1 MELKNIISETLN
13 EIEKM
18 AKTIDNGFN
27 TAQKTPSFFK
37 TPPHLQNTPNP
48 KNANAPLESKNAAK
62 IETQEKITEEK
73 EEELKEIITE
83 EIVQEKITEEK
94 EEELKEIITEEIVQE
109 KITEEKEEE
118 SKEIITEEI
127 TPKTPTQETPTQVLI
142 PNERV
147 FLKGLLERTLV
158 LFKGMQALEEKEVLK
173 RLDLVARF
181 LQYQLSVLEKRL
193 ESLER
198 ENTE

>member
-1 MELKNIISETLN
+1 MAGRMELKNIISETLS

-18 AKTIDNGFN
+18 AKTIDDGFN
-27 TAQKTPSFFK
+27 VAQKTPSFFK
-37 TPPHLQNTPNP
+37 TPPHLPNTPDP
-48 KNANAPLESKNAAK
+48 KNANAPLEPKNATK

-83 EIVQEKITEEK
+83 EI
-94 EEELKEIITEEIVQE
+94 
-109 KITEEKEEE
+109 
-118 SKEIITEEI
+118 
-127 TPKTPTQETPTQVLI
+127 TQETPTQAPI

-158 LFKGMQALEEKEVLK
+158 LFKSMQALEEKEAMK
-173 RLDLVARF
+173 RLDLVVRF

-198 ENTE
+198 EDTE

>member
-18 AKTIDNGFN
+18 AKTIDDGFN

-48 KNANAPLESKNAAK
+48 KNANAPLEPKNAAK

-83 EIVQEKITEEK
+83 EI
-94 EEELKEIITEEIVQE
+94 
-109 KITEEKEEE
+109 
-118 SKEIITEEI
+118 
-127 TPKTPTQETPTQVLI
+127 TPKTPTQENPTQALI

-158 LFKGMQALEEKEVLK
+158 LFKGMQALEEKEALK
-173 RLDLVARF
+173 RLDLVERF
-181 LQYQLSVLEKRL
+181 LQYQLSALEKRL

>member
-18 AKTIDNGFN
+18 AKTIDDGFN

-48 KNANAPLESKNAAK
+48 KNANAPLEPKNATK

-83 EIVQEKITEEK
+83 EI
-94 EEELKEIITEEIVQE
+94 
-109 KITEEKEEE
+109 
-118 SKEIITEEI
+118 
-127 TPKTPTQETPTQVLI
+127 TPKTPTQENPTQVLI

-158 LFKGMQALEEKEVLK
+158 LFKGMQALEEKEALK
-173 RLDLVARF
+173 RLDLVERF
-181 LQYQLSVLEKRL
+181 LQYQLSALEKRL

>member
-18 AKTIDNGFN
+18 AKTIDDGFN

-48 KNANAPLESKNAAK
+48 KNANTPLEPKNAAK

-73 EEELKEIITE
+73 EEEMLEIITE
-83 EIVQEKITEEK
+83 EIA
-94 EEELKEIITEEIVQE
+94 
-109 KITEEKEEE
+109 
-118 SKEIITEEI
+118 
-127 TPKTPTQETPTQVLI
+127 QETPTQALI

-158 LFKGMQALEEKEVLK
+158 LLKGMQALEEKEAME

-181 LQYQLSVLEKRL
+181 LQYQLSALEKRL

>member
-18 AKTIDNGFN
+18 AKTIDNNFDA
-27 TAQKTPSFFK
+27 AQKTPSFFK
-37 TPPHLQNTPNP
+37 TPPYLQNTPNP
-48 KNANAPLESKNAAK
+48 KNANTPLEPKNAAK
-62 IETQEKITEEK
+62 IETQEKITEEN
-73 EEELKEIITE
+73 
-83 EIVQEKITEEK
+83 TEEK
-94 EEELKEIITEEIVQE
+94 EEETPEIII
-109 KITEEKEEE
+109 
-118 SKEIITEEI
+118 EEI
-127 TPKTPTQETPTQVLI
+127 TQENPTQAPI

-158 LFKGMQALEEKEVLK
+158 LFQGMQALEEKEALE

-198 ENTE
+198 ENTK

>member
-18 AKTIDNGFN
+18 AKTIDNNFDA
-27 TAQKTPSFFK
+27 AQKTPSFFK
-37 TPPHLQNTPNP
+37 TPPYLQNTPNP
-48 KNANAPLESKNAAK
+48 QNTPLEPKNATK
-62 IETQEKITEEK
+62 IETQEKITEEN
-73 EEELKEIITE
+73 TG
-83 EIVQEKITEEK
+83 EK
-94 EEELKEIITEEIVQE
+94 EEAKGIII
-109 KITEEKEEE
+109 
-118 SKEIITEEI
+118 EEI
-127 TPKTPTQETPTQVLI
+127 TPETPTQAPI
-142 PNERV
+142 SSERV
-147 FLKGLLERTLV
+147 FLKNLLERTLV
-158 LFKGMQALEEKEVLK
+158 LLKGMQALEEKEALK

>member
-18 AKTIDNGFN
+18 AKTIDNNFDA
-27 TAQKTPSFFK
+27 AQKTPSFFK
-37 TPPHLQNTPNP
+37 TPPYLQNTPNP
-48 KNANAPLESKNAAK
+48 QNTPLEPKNAAK

-73 EEELKEIITE
+73 EEEAKGIITE
-83 EIVQEKITEEK
+83 EIA
-94 EEELKEIITEEIVQE
+94 
-109 KITEEKEEE
+109 
-118 SKEIITEEI
+118 
-127 TPKTPTQETPTQVLI
+127 QETPTQVLI

-147 FLKGLLERTLV
+147 FLKNLLERTLV
-158 LFKGMQALEEKEVLK
+158 LLKGMQALEEKEALE

>member
-18 AKTIDNGFN
+18 AKTIDDGFD
-27 TAQKTPSFFK
+27 AVQKTPSFFK
-37 TPPHLQNTPNP
+37 TPPYLQNAKNAETPPMSNTEP
-48 KNANAPLESKNAAK
+48 KNATK
-62 IETQEKITEEK
+62 IETQEKIAEEK
-73 EEELKEIITE
+73 EEEA
-83 EIVQEKITEEK
+83 Q
-94 EEELKEIITEEIVQE
+94 
-109 KITEEKEEE
+109 
-118 SKEIITEEI
+118 EIITEEI
-127 TPKTPTQETPTQVLI
+127 TPKNPTQAPI
-142 PNERV
+142 SNERV
-147 FLKGLLERTLV
+147 FLKSLLERTLV
-158 LFKGMQALEEKEVLK
+158 LFQGMQALEEKEALK

>member
-18 AKTIDNGFN
+18 AKTIDDGFDR
-27 TAQKTPSFFK
+27 AQKTPSFFK

-48 KNANAPLESKNAAK
+48 KNANASLEPKNAAK
-62 IETQEKITEEK
+62 IET
-73 EEELKEIITE
+73 
-83 EIVQEKITEEK
+83 
-94 EEELKEIITEEIVQE
+94 QE

-127 TPKTPTQETPTQVLI
+127 TPKNPTQETPTQALI

-158 LFKGMQALEEKEVLK
+158 LFKGMQALEEKEALK

-181 LQYQLSVLEKRL
+181 LQYQLSALEKRL

>member
-1 MELKNIISETLN
+1 MAGRMELKNIISETLN

-37 TPPHLQNTPNP
+37 TPPHLQNTP
-48 KNANAPLESKNAAK
+48 KNANAPLEPKNAAK

-83 EIVQEKITEEK
+83 EI
-94 EEELKEIITEEIVQE
+94 
-109 KITEEKEEE
+109 
-118 SKEIITEEI
+118 
-127 TPKTPTQETPTQVLI
+127 TQETPTQALI

-158 LFKGMQALEEKEVLK
+158 LFKGMQALEEKDALK

>member
-27 TAQKTPSFFK
+27 TTQKTPSFFK

-48 KNANAPLESKNAAK
+48 KNANAPLESKNVAK
-62 IETQEKITEEK
+62 IETQEKITEENTEEK
-73 EEELKEIITE
+73 EEETPEIITE
-83 EIVQEKITEEK
+83 EIAQE
-94 EEELKEIITEEIVQE
+94 
-109 KITEEKEEE
+109 
-118 SKEIITEEI
+118 
-127 TPKTPTQETPTQVLI
+127 TPTQENPTQVLI

-158 LFKGMQALEEKEVLK
+158 LFKGMQALEEKEALK
-173 RLDLVARF
+173 RLDLVVRF
-181 LQYQLSVLEKRL
+181 LQYQLSALEKRL

>member
-18 AKTIDNGFN
+18 AKTIDNGFDA
-27 TAQKTPSFFK
+27 AQKTPSFFK
-37 TPPHLQNTPNP
+37 TPPYLQNA
-48 KNANAPLESKNAAK
+48 KNAETPPISNTEPKNAAK

-73 EEELKEIITE
+73 EEA
-83 EIVQEKITEEK
+83 
-94 EEELKEIITEEIVQE
+94 
-109 KITEEKEEE
+109 
-118 SKEIITEEI
+118 KEIITEEI
-127 TPKTPTQETPTQVLI
+127 TQENPTQVLI
-142 PNERV
+142 SNERV
-147 FLKGLLERTLV
+147 FLKNLLERTLV
-158 LFKGMQALEEKEVLK
+158 LLKGMQALEEKEAIK
-173 RLDLVARF
+173 RLDLVVRF

>member
-18 AKTIDNGFN
+18 AKTIDNNFDA
-27 TAQKTPSFFK
+27 AQKTPSFFK
-37 TPPHLQNTPNP
+37 TPPYLQNTPNP
-48 KNANAPLESKNAAK
+48 QNTPLEPKNAAK
-62 IETQEKITEEK
+62 IETQEKITEEN
-73 EEELKEIITE
+73 
-83 EIVQEKITEEK
+83 TEEK
-94 EEELKEIITEEIVQE
+94 EEEAKGITI
-109 KITEEKEEE
+109 
-118 SKEIITEEI
+118 EEI
-127 TPKTPTQETPTQVLI
+127 TPKTPTQAPI
-142 PNERV
+142 SNERV
-147 FLKGLLERTLV
+147 FLKNLLERTLV
-158 LFKGMQALEEKEVLK
+158 LFKGMQALEEKEAMK

>member
-1 MELKNIISETLN
+1 MAGRMELKNIISETLN

-18 AKTIDNGFN
+18 AKTIDDGFDRV
-27 TAQKTPSFFK
+27 QKTPSFFK

-48 KNANAPLESKNAAK
+48 KNANAPLEPKNAAK

-73 EEELKEIITE
+73 EEEVPEIIIE
-83 EIVQEKITEEK
+83 EI
-94 EEELKEIITEEIVQE
+94 
-109 KITEEKEEE
+109 
-118 SKEIITEEI
+118 
-127 TPKTPTQETPTQVLI
+127 TQETPTQA
-142 PNERV
+142 PTSNERV
-147 FLKGLLERTLV
+147 FLKNLLERTLV
-158 LFKGMQALEEKEVLK
+158 LFQGMQALEEKDAMK

>member
-18 AKTIDNGFN
+18 AKTIDDGFN

-48 KNANAPLESKNAAK
+48 KNANTPLEPKNAAK
-62 IETQEKITEEK
+62 IETQEKITEENTEEK
-73 EEELKEIITE
+73 EEETPEIITE
-83 EIVQEKITEEK
+83 EIAQEN
-94 EEELKEIITEEIVQE
+94 
-109 KITEEKEEE
+109 
-118 SKEIITEEI
+118 
-127 TPKTPTQETPTQVLI
+127 PTQALI

-158 LFKGMQALEEKEVLK
+158 LFKGMQALEEKEAMK

-181 LQYQLSVLEKRL
+181 LQYQLSALEKRL

>member
-18 AKTIDNGFN
+18 AKTIDDGFN
-27 TAQKTPSFFK
+27 TVQKTPSFFK
-37 TPPHLQNTPNP
+37 TPPNLQNTPNP
-48 KNANAPLESKNAAK
+48 KNTNTPLEPKNAAK

-73 EEELKEIITE
+73 EEE
-83 EIVQEKITEEK
+83 VP
-94 EEELKEIITEEIVQE
+94 
-109 KITEEKEEE
+109 
-118 SKEIITEEI
+118 EIITEEI
-127 TPKTPTQETPTQVLI
+127 TPKNPTQALI

-147 FLKGLLERTLV
+147 FLKNLLERTLV
-158 LFKGMQALEEKEVLK
+158 LFQGMQALEEKEAMK

-181 LQYQLSVLEKRL
+181 LQYQLSALEKRL

>member
-1 MELKNIISETLN
+1 MELKNIISETLS

-18 AKTIDNGFN
+18 AKTIDDGFN

-37 TPPHLQNTPNP
+37 TPPNLQNTPNP
-48 KNANAPLESKNAAK
+48 KNANTPLEPKNAAK
-62 IETQEKITEEK
+62 IETQEKITEENTEEK
-73 EEELKEIITE
+73 EEEAPEIITE
-83 EIVQEKITEEK
+83 EIAQEN
-94 EEELKEIITEEIVQE
+94 
-109 KITEEKEEE
+109 
-118 SKEIITEEI
+118 
-127 TPKTPTQETPTQVLI
+127 PTQAPI

-158 LFKGMQALEEKEVLK
+158 LFKGMQALEEKEAMK

-181 LQYQLSVLEKRL
+181 LQYQLSALEKRL

>member
-18 AKTIDNGFN
+18 AKTIDDGLN
-27 TAQKTPSFFK
+27 TAQKTLSFFK
-37 TPPHLQNTPNP
+37 TPPNLQNTPNP
-48 KNANAPLESKNAAK
+48 KNANTPLESKNAAK
-62 IETQEKITEEK
+62 IETQEKIAEENTEEK
-73 EEELKEIITE
+73 EEMPEII
-83 EIVQEKITEEK
+83 I
-94 EEELKEIITEEIVQE
+94 
-109 KITEEKEEE
+109 
-118 SKEIITEEI
+118 EEI
-127 TPKTPTQETPTQVLI
+127 TPQTPKQAPI
-142 PNERV
+142 SNERV
-147 FLKGLLERTLV
+147 FLKNLLERTLV
-158 LFKGMQALEEKEVLK
+158 LFQGMQALEEKDALK

>member
-18 AKTIDNGFN
+18 AKTIDNNFDA
-27 TAQKTPSFFK
+27 AQKTPSFFK
-37 TPPHLQNTPNP
+37 TPPYLQNTPNSQ
-48 KNANAPLESKNAAK
+48 NANAPLEPKNAAK
-62 IETQEKITEEK
+62 IETQEKIAEEK
-73 EEELKEIITE
+73 EEEAKGII
-83 EIVQEKITEEK
+83 I
-94 EEELKEIITEEIVQE
+94 
-109 KITEEKEEE
+109 
-118 SKEIITEEI
+118 EEI
-127 TPKTPTQETPTQVLI
+127 TPKNPTQALI

-158 LFKGMQALEEKEVLK
+158 LFKGMQALEEKEAMK

>member
-1 MELKNIISETLN
+1 MAGRMELKNIISETLN

-18 AKTIDNGFN
+18 AKTIDDGFN

-48 KNANAPLESKNAAK
+48 KNANASLEPKNAAK
-62 IETQEKITEEK
+62 IET
-73 EEELKEIITE
+73 
-83 EIVQEKITEEK
+83 
-94 EEELKEIITEEIVQE
+94 QE

-127 TPKTPTQETPTQVLI
+127 TPKIPTQETPTQETPTQALI

-158 LFKGMQALEEKEVLK
+158 LFKGMQALEEKEALK

-181 LQYQLSVLEKRL
+181 LQYQLSTLEKRL
-193 ESLER
+193 ESLEQ

>member
-1 MELKNIISETLN
+1 MELKNIISETLS

-18 AKTIDNGFN
+18 AKTIDDGFN

-37 TPPHLQNTPNP
+37 TPPNLQNTLNS
-48 KNANAPLESKNAAK
+48 KNANTPLESKNAAK
-62 IETQEKITEEK
+62 IETQGKITEEK
-73 EEELKEIITE
+73 KEA
-83 EIVQEKITEEK
+83 Q
-94 EEELKEIITEEIVQE
+94 
-109 KITEEKEEE
+109 
-118 SKEIITEEI
+118 EIITEEI
-127 TPKTPTQETPTQVLI
+127 TQENPAQVLI

-147 FLKGLLERTLV
+147 FLKNLLERTLV
-158 LFKGMQALEEKEVLK
+158 LFQGMQALEEKEALK

>member
-18 AKTIDNGFN
+18 AKTIDNNFD
-27 TAQKTPSFFK
+27 AVQKTPSFFK
-37 TPPHLQNTPNP
+37 TPPYLQNTPNP
-48 KNANAPLESKNAAK
+48 QNANAPLEPKNAAK
-62 IETQEKITEEK
+62 IETQEKITEEN
-73 EEELKEIITE
+73 
-83 EIVQEKITEEK
+83 TEEK
-94 EEELKEIITEEIVQE
+94 EEAQ
-109 KITEEKEEE
+109 
-118 SKEIITEEI
+118 EIITEEI
-127 TPKTPTQETPTQVLI
+127 TEENPTQAPI

-147 FLKGLLERTLV
+147 FLKNLLERTLV
-158 LFKGMQALEEKEVLK
+158 LLKGMQALEEKEAMK

>member
-1 MELKNIISETLN
+1 MVGRMELKNIISETLS

-18 AKTIDNGFN
+18 AQTIDDGFN

-48 KNANAPLESKNAAK
+48 KNANTPLESKNATK
-62 IETQEKITEEK
+62 IET
-73 EEELKEIITE
+73 
-83 EIVQEKITEEK
+83 
-94 EEELKEIITEEIVQE
+94 QE

-127 TPKTPTQETPTQVLI
+127 TQENPTQALI

-158 LFKGMQALEEKEVLK
+158 LFKGMQALEEKEALK

-181 LQYQLSVLEKRL
+181 LQYQLSALEKRL

>member
-18 AKTIDNGFN
+18 AKTIDNGLN

-48 KNANAPLESKNAAK
+48 KNANAPLEPKNVAK

-83 EIVQEKITEEK
+83 EITQKTPTQKTPTQE
-94 EEELKEIITEEIVQE
+94 
-109 KITEEKEEE
+109 
-118 SKEIITEEI
+118 
-127 TPKTPTQETPTQVLI
+127 TPTQETPTQVLI

-158 LFKGMQALEEKEVLK
+158 LFKGMQALEEKEALK

>member
-1 MELKNIISETLN
+1 MAGRMELKNIISETLS

-18 AKTIDNGFN
+18 AKTIDDGFN

-37 TPPHLQNTPNP
+37 TPPCLQNT
-48 KNANAPLESKNAAK
+48 KNAETPPMSNTEPKNAAK
-62 IETQEKITEEK
+62 IETQEKITEEN
-73 EEELKEIITE
+73 
-83 EIVQEKITEEK
+83 TEEK
-94 EEELKEIITEEIVQE
+94 EEAQ
-109 KITEEKEEE
+109 
-118 SKEIITEEI
+118 EIITEEI
-127 TPKTPTQETPTQVLI
+127 TPKNPTQVLI

-147 FLKGLLERTLV
+147 FLKNLLERTLV
-158 LFKGMQALEEKEVLK
+158 LFQGMQALEEKEAMK

-198 ENTE
+198 EDTE

>member
-18 AKTIDNGFN
+18 AKTIDDGFN

-37 TPPHLQNTPNP
+37 TPPYLQNTKNAETPPMSNTEP
-48 KNANAPLESKNAAK
+48 KNATK

-73 EEELKEIITE
+73 EEEVPEIIIE
-83 EIVQEKITEEK
+83 EIA
-94 EEELKEIITEEIVQE
+94 
-109 KITEEKEEE
+109 
-118 SKEIITEEI
+118 
-127 TPKTPTQETPTQVLI
+127 QETPTQVLI

-147 FLKGLLERTLV
+147 FLKNLLERILV
-158 LFKGMQALEEKEVLK
+158 LLKGMQALEEEKALE

>member
-18 AKTIDNGFN
+18 AKTIDDGFN

-37 TPPHLQNTPNP
+37 TPPHLQNAPNP
-48 KNANAPLESKNAAK
+48 KNANTPLEPKNATK

-83 EIVQEKITEEK
+83 EIAQEN
-94 EEELKEIITEEIVQE
+94 
-109 KITEEKEEE
+109 
-118 SKEIITEEI
+118 
-127 TPKTPTQETPTQVLI
+127 PTQVLI

-147 FLKGLLERTLV
+147 FLKNLLERTLV
-158 LFKGMQALEEKEVLK
+158 LFKGMQALEEKEALK